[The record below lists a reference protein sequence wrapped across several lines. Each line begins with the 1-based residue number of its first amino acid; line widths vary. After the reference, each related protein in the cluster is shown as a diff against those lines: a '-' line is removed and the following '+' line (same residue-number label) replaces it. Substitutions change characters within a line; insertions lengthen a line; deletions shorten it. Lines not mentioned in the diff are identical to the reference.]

1 MMAARRLKP
10 THPGKILWKEFMEP
24 TGITAYALAKVLH
37 VSLSRLN
44 YTIREERAISP
55 DLAVLLSVYFGT
67 SDWYWI
73 KLQAHYDLEM
83 AKRRLAKQVCSHTTS
98 PS

>member
-1 MMAARRLKP
+1 
-10 THPGKILWKEFMEP
+10 MEP